1 MRVLITGSKGQLGTE
16 LIRSRPPECE
26 VTGVD
31 LQDVDISKANEVTAL
46 VSKVKPR
53 LIINAAAYTA
63 VDQAE
68 SEEEQAFNVN
78 AVGAECV
85 AVAARSA
92 GAKLIHISTDFVFD
106 GNSSRP
112 YRPDDP
118 TGPISTYGSSK
129 LEGERAV
136 MKTLP
141 DQSVIIRTS
150 WLYSAYG
157 KNFVKTMLHLMR
169 ARDHLRV
176 VADQIG
182 SPTWAKTLS
191 KAIWMAGLKNELPGI
206 LHWCDAG
213 TASWYDFALGI
224 RDEAIRGGLLE
235 KSLTIDPIGSSD
247 YPTPAKR
254 PRYSV
259 LDTAETVEV
268 LGLKPLGWQEALRQ
282 MLEEYSGLGNSK
294 K

>member
-16 LIRSRPPECE
+16 LIRTRPPECE

-31 LQDVDISKANEVTAL
+31 LEDVDISRATEVTAL

-78 AVGAECV
+78 AVGAECM
-85 AVAARSA
+85 AVAARRA
-92 GAKLIHISTDFVFD
+92 GAKLIHVSTDFVFD
-106 GNSSRP
+106 GSASRP
-112 YRPDDP
+112 YRPDDS
-118 TGPISTYGSSK
+118 TGPINTYGSSK
-129 LEGERAV
+129 LEGERFV

-141 DQSVIIRTS
+141 CRSVVIRTS

-157 KNFVKTMLHLMR
+157 RNFVKTMLQLMR
-169 ARDHLRV
+169 ERDHLSV
-176 VADQIG
+176 VADQVG

-191 KAIWMAGLKNELPGI
+191 RAIWVAGLKNELSGI

-213 TASWYDFALGI
+213 TASWYDFALAI
-224 RDEAIRGGLLE
+224 RDEALRGGLLE
-235 KSLTIDPIGSSD
+235 RSVSIDPIDSSD

-259 LDTAETVEV
+259 LDTAGTWEL
-268 LGLKPLGWQEALRQ
+268 LGLQPLDWRVALRQ
-282 MLEEYSGLGNSK
+282 MLEEYSDSRGK

>member
-16 LIRSRPPECE
+16 LIRTQPRECE
-26 VTGVD
+26 VIGVD
-31 LQDVDISKANEVTAL
+31 LEDVDISKATEVAAL
-46 VSKVKPR
+46 VLQVRPL

-68 SEEEQAFNVN
+68 SEKEQAFNVN
-78 AVGAECV
+78 ALGAECM
-85 AVAARSA
+85 AVAARDT
-92 GAKLIHISTDFVFD
+92 GARLIHISTDFVFD
-106 GNSSRP
+106 GNASRP
-112 YRPDDP
+112 YRPEHS
-118 TGPISTYGSSK
+118 TGPINTYGISK
-129 LEGERAV
+129 LEGERSV

-141 DQSVIIRTS
+141 NRSVIIRTS

-157 KNFVKTMLHLMR
+157 KNFVKTMLQLMR
-169 ARDHLRV
+169 HRDHLSV

-191 KAIWMAGLKNELPGI
+191 QAIWAAGLKNELSGI

-213 TASWYDFALGI
+213 TASWYDFAVAI
-224 RDEAIRGGLLE
+224 RDEAIRGSLLE
-235 KSLTIDPIGSSD
+235 RSIPVEPIDSAA

-259 LDTAETVEV
+259 LDTSGTWEL
-268 LGLKPLGWQEALRQ
+268 LGLKPLNWREALRQ
-282 MLEEYSGLGNSK
+282 MLEEFSK
-294 K
+294 LRKEE